1 MCVPT
6 YFSLTFIL
14 AIKFLKLNKK
24 KKKGMVE
31 NEMKKSIGFI
41 IFGWLLSFELTAL
54 AKLEFSNK
62 IMINTFFFFLLR
74 INEI

>member
-1 MCVPT
+1 
-6 YFSLTFIL
+6 
-14 AIKFLKLNKK
+14 
-24 KKKGMVE
+24 MVE